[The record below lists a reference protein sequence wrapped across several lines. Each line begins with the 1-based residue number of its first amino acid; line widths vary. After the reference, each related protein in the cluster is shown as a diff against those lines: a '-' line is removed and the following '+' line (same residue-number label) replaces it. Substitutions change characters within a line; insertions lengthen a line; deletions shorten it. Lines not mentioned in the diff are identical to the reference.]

1 MLNKLFKTAAIALAA
16 SLAVAHAAYPEQP
29 IKLVVGF
36 PPGGGG
42 DLYGRMIAT
51 ELAKTV
57 GQPVVVDNRAGAN
70 GNIAADA
77 VARARPDG
85 YTLLLALAGNISVA
99 PVVKPQTIGYK
110 VPDSFAPIGLML
122 EAPHGMFVAKNSRFA
137 NARDFFTAAKTEKL
151 SCASTGAGGASHM
164 ALEMAKQAT
173 QTTVLHVPY
182 KGSGPALTDLL
193 GGQIDCFFAP
203 ASALVGAVR
212 QGQLRL
218 LAISGGQRSPAIAE
232 VPTFNEL
239 GIPVPITQWYGLLAP
254 AGTPDKVIDHLSE
267 HLSRALKQPE
277 VIATIQKDA
286 AMEKDLPRARFRDFI
301 VRDMAQYRRILTP
314 ELSRELTQ

>member
-151 SCASTGAGGASHM
+151 SCASTGAGGANPY
-164 ALEMAKQAT
+164 
-173 QTTVLHVPY
+173 LH
-182 KGSGPALTDLL
+182 
-193 GGQIDCFFAP
+193 
-203 ASALVGAVR
+203 
-212 QGQLRL
+212 
-218 LAISGGQRSPAIAE
+218 
-232 VPTFNEL
+232 
-239 GIPVPITQWYGLLAP
+239 
-254 AGTPDKVIDHLSE
+254 AG
-267 HLSRALKQPE
+267 R
-277 VIATIQKDA
+277 
-286 AMEKDLPRARFRDFI
+286 
-301 VRDMAQYRRILTP
+301 
-314 ELSRELTQ
+314 